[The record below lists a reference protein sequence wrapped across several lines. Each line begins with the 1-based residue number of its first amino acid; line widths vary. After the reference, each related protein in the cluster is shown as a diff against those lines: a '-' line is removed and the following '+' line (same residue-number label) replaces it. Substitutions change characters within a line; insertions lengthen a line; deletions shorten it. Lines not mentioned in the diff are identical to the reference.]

1 MEQLDEHLSGAPKYS
16 FPNFIQIGM
25 TFFIYGVILVI
36 SIVLYYAFF
45 ESLGILNFPVL
56 KQSIFEVPIRDITV
70 TLSIELILILSNYYL
85 QGQLYKL
92 YNQSILKA
100 TLIPIIFWVC
110 MIFLIVTFI
119 PPFPGSLSPFIR
131 IGVLILLYS
140 LLSLIIAQSFK
151 HQNRI
156 RYYTS
161 LLIHWLSAIAIFHY
175 LP

>member
-25 TFFIYGVILVI
+25 DFFIYGVILVI

-45 ESLGILNFPVL
+45 ESFGVLDLPIL
-56 KQSIFEVPIRDITV
+56 KQSIFDISIRTIIL
-70 TLSIELILILSNYYL
+70 TLSIELILIFSNYYL

-100 TLIPIIFWVC
+100 TVIPILFWVS

-119 PPFPGSLSPFIR
+119 PPVPGALSPFIR
-131 IGVLILLYS
+131 ISILIMLYS
-140 LLSLIIAQSFK
+140 LLSLIIAQSFE

-156 RYYTS
+156 KYYTS
-161 LLIHWLSAIAIFHY
+161 LLIHWLSALAIFHY